1 MRHRGFKHVLVVI
14 LGVVITWRA
23 SGGEGDDPGSAEDST
38 PPTLVTGQKRVTAH
52 RVEEAP
58 SIDGVLD
65 EDAWAEAPVIDDLLQ
80 YLPDEGVTPTEHT
93 EIRILYDSK
102 NLYFGVWNFDQDPSA
117 IRATQL
123 RRDAG
128 MFSDSRIVIT
138 LDPFYSRRDGY
149 LFEVGAAGAKRDA
162 LIENNRNFR
171 FDWDGIWFAKTSRDD
186 RGWYAEVRI
195 PLNSLSFDPNT
206 DVWGVNFTRVI
217 KRRNEFLRWSTPL
230 RNSGDQRL
238 VDAGR
243 LEGLE
248 GLEQGIG
255 LDIKPSMTV
264 TFEEEGK
271 SLVGT
276 PSLDV
281 FYQLSPNVTAALTL
295 NTDFAE
301 TEVDDRQIN
310 LTRFP
315 TFFPEK
321 RDFFLQDAGLFSF
334 GSIRRS
340 PLPFFSRRIGIVS
353 GEEKDI
359 LVGTK
364 LTGRSDAWSF
374 GVLNVQM
381 KSDDTLGDK
390 NLSVLR
396 GKYNLTDTTAVGM
409 IATNGDPA
417 TRGENHVYG
426 FDFDFLDSTWSGDN
440 TLEAAGYFQQSFTSG
455 TDEPGAGDDVAFGA
469 RMAYPNEPW
478 SFRVVF
484 DQIGEE
490 YNPALGF
497 VRRRG
502 VRQYFANARYRHRPE
517 DSWVRRMDFQVD
529 GEITTTLQD
538 TVESSEFKPLEFE
551 LENQRGDAA
560 GFWVEIAREHL
571 FETFEISDGVILPVG
586 DYDFVRGRVF
596 GRTTSSRPLNVYG
609 GVTAGEFYNGTREDY
624 NFGLGWRPSS
634 RFNSSF
640 DFSQSEVDLDQGS
653 FITRLASA
661 RVDVAFSTD
670 VSWSNL
676 VQYDNVSD
684 TAGINSRVRWIV
696 TPGNDVFVVY
706 NQGFDATSA
715 TFEPQPAEFTVKV
728 GLTFRF

>member
-1 MRHRGFKHVLVVI
+1 VI
-14 LGVVITWRA
+14 A
-23 SGGEGDDPGSAEDST
+23 PSEGADRDDPAPTTST
-38 PPTLVTGQKRVTAH
+38 PPTLITGQKRIAAS

-58 SIDGVLD
+58 GIDGVLD
-65 EDAWAEAPVIDDLLQ
+65 EGVWAEAPAIDDLLQ
-80 YLPDEGVTPTEHT
+80 YIPGEGADPSERT
-93 EIRILYDSK
+93 EIRVLYDSK
-102 NLYFGVWNFDQDPSA
+102 NLYFGVWALDSSPDE
-117 IRATQL
+117 IVATQL

-149 LFEVGAAGAKRDA
+149 LFEIGAAGAKRDA

-171 FDWDGIWFAKTSRDD
+171 FDWDGIWFAKTSRDE

-195 PLNSLSFDPNT
+195 PLNTLSFDPST

-217 KRRNEFLRWSTPL
+217 KRKNEFIRWSTPL

-255 LDIKPSMTV
+255 LDIKPSMSLS
-264 TFEEEGK
+264 FEEDGN

-281 FYQLSPNVTAALTL
+281 FYQLSPNITAALTL

-340 PLPFFSRRIGIVS
+340 PLPFFSRRIGIV
-353 GEEKDI
+353 GGQEKDI

-364 LTGRSDAWSF
+364 LTGRTDDWSF

-381 KSDDTLGDK
+381 KSDDALGDK

-396 GKYNLTDTTAVGM
+396 GKYNVTDTTAVGV
-409 IATNGDPA
+409 IGTNGDPA
-417 TRGENHVYG
+417 SRGENQMFGV
-426 FDFDFLDSTWSGDN
+426 DFDFLDPAWSGDN
-440 TLEAAGYFQQSFTSG
+440 AMEAAGYFQQSFTSG
-455 TDEPGAGDDVAFGA
+455 TDVPGAGDDIAFGA
-469 RMAYPNEPW
+469 RVAYPNEPW

-484 DQIGEE
+484 DQVGEE

-502 VRQYFANARYRHRPE
+502 VRQYFANTRYRHRPE
-517 DSWVRRMDFQVD
+517 GSWIRRMDFQVD
-529 GEITTTLQD
+529 GEVTTTMSD
-538 TVESSEFKPLEFE
+538 TVESSEFKPLQFE
-551 LENQRGDAA
+551 IETQRGDAA
-560 GFWVEIAREHL
+560 GFWVEQARENL
-571 FETFEISDGVILPVG
+571 FETFEISDGVVLPVG
-586 DYDFVRGRVF
+586 DYDFFRGRIF
-596 GRTTSSRPLNVYG
+596 GRTTSSVPLNVFG
-609 GVTAGEFYNGTREDY
+609 GVTVGEFYNGTREDY
-624 NFGLGWRPSS
+624 NVGFGWRPSS
-634 RFNSSF
+634 RFNASF
-640 DFSQSEVDLDQGS
+640 SFNQSEVDLDQGS
-653 FITRLASA
+653 FITRLGSA
-661 RVDVAFSTD
+661 RVDIAFSTD

-684 TAGINSRVRWIV
+684 TAGINSRIRWIV
-696 TPGNDVFVVY
+696 RPGNDVFVVY
-706 NQGFDATSA
+706 NQGFDATSERFDA
-715 TFEPQPAEFTVKV
+715 HPLEATVKV
-728 GLTFRF
+728 GLNFRF